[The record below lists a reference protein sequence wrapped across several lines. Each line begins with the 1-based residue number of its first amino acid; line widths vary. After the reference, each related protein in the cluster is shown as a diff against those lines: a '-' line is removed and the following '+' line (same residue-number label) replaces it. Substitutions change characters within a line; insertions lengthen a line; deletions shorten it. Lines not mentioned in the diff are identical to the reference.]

1 MKFSWKS
8 THKMGSKLEQV
19 ESYARG
25 LFNSIKTCTLILCW
39 SIFMKKKLTYKELM
53 NLRLFYYTNLKI
65 KNKLEFF
72 HMC

>member
-1 MKFSWKS
+1 MKFSWKG
-8 THKMGSKLEQV
+8 THNMGSKLEHVQAN
-19 ESYARG
+19 SCG
-25 LFNSIKTCTLILCW
+25 LFNAIKTCTLIICF